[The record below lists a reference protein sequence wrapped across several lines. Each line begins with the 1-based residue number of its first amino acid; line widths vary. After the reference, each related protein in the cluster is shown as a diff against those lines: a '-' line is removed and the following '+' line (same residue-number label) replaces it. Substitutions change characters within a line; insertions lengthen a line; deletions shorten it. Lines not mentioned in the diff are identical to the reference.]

1 MAQHAAV
8 MVPALIVL
16 VHALALVLERVMVAM
31 AHVADGVMVVI
42 VHVQVL
48 VLDAGIHVIILV
60 LVPVPG
66 AILHAQECA

>member
-8 MVPALIVL
+8 MVHALIVL
-16 VHALALVLERVMVAM
+16 VYALTLALERAMVVMD
-31 AHVADGVMVVI
+31 HVVDSVRVVI
-42 VHVQVL
+42 VPVQVL

>member
-8 MVPALIVL
+8 MVYALIVL
-16 VHALALVLERVMVAM
+16 VHALALALERAMVVMD
-31 AHVADGVMVVI
+31 HVVDSVRVVI
-42 VHVQVL
+42 VPVQVL

>member
-1 MAQHAAV
+1 MVV
-8 MVPALIVL
+8 MD
-16 VHALALVLERVMVAM
+16 
-31 AHVADGVMVVI
+31 HVVDSVRVVI
-42 VHVQVL
+42 VPVQVF